1 MRRISV
7 PKYHRTL
14 IACYFGYISQSII
27 NNLLPLL
34 FVTLQN
40 QFHLTV
46 AQIGFMVT
54 FNFFM
59 QLVVDLIA
67 AKYADRVGYRAC
79 MVIAHAAC
87 AIGLAGLAVFP
98 FVLPHPYLGLLL
110 SISIYAIGGGL
121 TEVLV
126 SPIVQALPLKRK
138 ESVISVLHSFYC
150 WGHAGVVLLTTLF
163 FYLAGT
169 ENWRWIC
176 VLWAI
181 VPAANIIMCM
191 ICPMCKL
198 VEEEEQVP
206 FRTLFGNK
214 LFWILI
220 VMMLCA
226 GAAEHSMVQWSSF
239 FAEEGLQV
247 PKAVGDLLGPCMFA
261 ILMGIT
267 RAVYGAFGDRFPLQK
282 VLVLTSAL
290 CIISY
295 LVAVFAPIP
304 MISLIGCGFCGIA
317 VGLMWP
323 GVFNLSAKYC
333 IRGGTAMFAL
343 LALAGDLG
351 CSVGPSIVS
360 AVATTFDGELKFGLL
375 AASVFP
381 LILALGVFMLRKV
394 QRKTPMLQ

>member
-1 MRRISV
+1 M

-14 IACYFGYISQSII
+14 IACYFGYISQAII

-40 QFHLTV
+40 QFALSV

-59 QLVVDLIA
+59 QLIVDLIA
-67 AKYADRVGYRAC
+67 AKYADKVGYRAC

-87 AIGLAGLAVFP
+87 AIGLTGLAVFP
-98 FVLPHPYLGLLL
+98 FLLPNPYMGLLL

-150 WGHAGVVLLTTLF
+150 WGHAAVVLLTTLF
-163 FYLAGT
+163 FYVAGM
-169 ENWRWIC
+169 EHWRLVC

-191 ICPMCKL
+191 ICPICKL
-198 VEEEEQVP
+198 TEEGESLP
-206 FRTLFGNK
+206 FRTLFSTK
-214 LFWILI
+214 LFWIFI

-239 FAEEGLQV
+239 FAEKGLEV

-282 VLVLTSAL
+282 VLVLTSIV
-290 CIISY
+290 CIFSY
-295 LVAVFAPIP
+295 LVAVFSPIP
-304 MISLIGCGFCGIA
+304 IISLIGCGFCGIS

-333 IRGGTAMFAL
+333 VRGGTAMFAL
-343 LALAGDLG
+343 LALAGDMG
-351 CSVGPSIVS
+351 CSVGPSLVS
-360 AVATTFDGELKFGLL
+360 AVATAFSGELKAGLL
-375 AASVFP
+375 AATIFP
-381 LILALGVFMLRKV
+381 LVLALGVFALKHH
-394 QRKTPMLQ
+394 QNDSL

>member
-1 MRRISV
+1 M
-7 PKYHRTL
+7 PKYNRTL
-14 IACYFGYISQSII
+14 IACYFGYISQAII

-34 FVTLQN
+34 FVTLQG
-40 QFHLTV
+40 QFNLSVT
-46 AQIGFMVT
+46 QIGFMVT

-59 QLVVDLIA
+59 QLLVDLLA

-87 AIGLAGLAVFP
+87 AIGLAGLAIFP
-98 FVLPHPYLGLLL
+98 FILPRPYLGLLL

-138 ESVISVLHSFYC
+138 ESVISILHSFYC

-163 FYLAGT
+163 FSLAGT
-169 ENWRWIC
+169 ENWRIVC
-176 VLWAI
+176 LLWAI
-181 VPAANIIMCM
+181 VPAANIIMCL
-191 ICPMCKL
+191 ICPICKL
-198 VEEEEQVP
+198 VEEEEQLP
-206 FRTLFGNK
+206 FRVLFSSK

-239 FAEEGLQV
+239 FAEKGLQV
-247 PKAVGDLLGPCMFA
+247 NKALGDLLGPCMFA

-282 VLVLTSAL
+282 VLIVTSIV
-290 CIISY
+290 CICSY
-295 LVAVFAPIP
+295 FVAVFSPIP
-304 MISLIGCGFCGIA
+304 IISLIGCGFCGIS

-323 GVFNLSAKYC
+323 GTFNLSAKYC
-333 IRGGTAMFAL
+333 VKGGTAMFAL

-360 AVATTFDGELKFGLL
+360 SVATAFGGELKSGLL

-381 LILALGVFMLRKV
+381 LILALGVFALRRVRAKAK
-394 QRKTPMLQ
+394 QI

>member
-1 MRRISV
+1 M
-7 PKYHRTL
+7 PKYNRTL
-14 IACYFGYISQSII
+14 IACYFGYISQAII

-34 FVTLQN
+34 FVTLQG
-40 QFHLTV
+40 QFNLSV
-46 AQIGFMVT
+46 PQIGFMVT

-59 QLVVDLIA
+59 QLLVDLLA

-87 AIGLAGLAVFP
+87 AIGLAGLAIFP
-98 FVLPHPYLGLLL
+98 FILPRPYLGLLL

-138 ESVISVLHSFYC
+138 ESVISILHSFYC

-163 FYLAGT
+163 FSLAGT
-169 ENWRWIC
+169 ENWRIVC
-176 VLWAI
+176 LLWAI
-181 VPAANIIMCM
+181 VPAANIIMCL
-191 ICPMCKL
+191 ICPICKL
-198 VEEEEQVP
+198 VEEEEQLP
-206 FRTLFGNK
+206 FRTLFTSK

-220 VMMLCA
+220 IMMLCA

-239 FAEEGLQV
+239 FAEKGLQV
-247 PKAVGDLLGPCMFA
+247 NKALGDLLGPCMFA

-282 VLVLTSAL
+282 VLIVTSIV
-290 CIISY
+290 CICSY
-295 LVAVFAPIP
+295 FVAVFSPIP
-304 MISLIGCGFCGIA
+304 IISLIGCGFCGIS

-323 GVFNLSAKYC
+323 GTFNLSAKYC
-333 IRGGTAMFAL
+333 VKGGTAMFAL

-360 AVATTFDGELKFGLL
+360 AVATAFDGELKFGLL
-375 AASVFP
+375 AATVFP
-381 LILALGVFMLRKV
+381 LILALGVFALRRV
-394 QRKTPMLQ
+394 RAKTKQI

>member
-1 MRRISV
+1 M
-7 PKYHRTL
+7 PKYNRTL
-14 IACYFGYISQSII
+14 IACYFGYISQAII

-34 FVTLQN
+34 FVTLQG
-40 QFHLTV
+40 QFNLSVT
-46 AQIGFMVT
+46 QIGFMVT

-59 QLVVDLIA
+59 QLLVDLLA

-87 AIGLAGLAVFP
+87 AIGLAGLAIFP
-98 FVLPHPYLGLLL
+98 FILPRPYLGLLL

-138 ESVISVLHSFYC
+138 ESVISILHSFYC

-163 FYLAGT
+163 FSLAGT
-169 ENWRWIC
+169 ENWRIVC
-176 VLWAI
+176 LLWAI
-181 VPAANIIMCM
+181 VPAANIIMCL
-191 ICPMCKL
+191 ICPICKL
-198 VEEEEQVP
+198 VEEEEQLP
-206 FRTLFGNK
+206 FRTLFTSK

-220 VMMLCA
+220 IMMLCA

-239 FAEEGLQV
+239 FAEKGLQV
-247 PKAVGDLLGPCMFA
+247 NKALGDLLGPCMFA

-282 VLVLTSAL
+282 VLIVTSIV
-290 CIISY
+290 CICSY
-295 LVAVFAPIP
+295 FVAVFSPIP
-304 MISLIGCGFCGIA
+304 IISLIGCGFCGIS

-323 GVFNLSAKYC
+323 GTFNLSAKYC
-333 IRGGTAMFAL
+333 VKGGTAMFAL

-360 AVATTFDGELKFGLL
+360 AVATAFGGELKSGLL

-381 LILALGVFMLRKV
+381 LILALGVFALRRVRAKAK
-394 QRKTPMLQ
+394 QI

>member
-1 MRRISV
+1 M

-14 IACYFGYISQSII
+14 ITCYFGYISQAII

-40 QFHLTV
+40 QFSLSVT
-46 AQIGFMVT
+46 QIGFMVT

-67 AKYADRVGYRAC
+67 AKYADKIGYRAC
-79 MVIAHAAC
+79 MVIAHASC
-87 AIGLAGLAVFP
+87 ALGLAGLALFP
-98 FVLPHPYLGLLL
+98 FLFSNPYTGLLL

-126 SPIVQALPLKRK
+126 SPIVQALPLRRK
-138 ESVISVLHSFYC
+138 ESVISILHSFYC

-163 FYLAGT
+163 FYLFGR
-169 ENWRWIC
+169 ENWRLVC

-181 VPAANIIMCM
+181 VPAANIIMCS

-198 VEEEEQVP
+198 VEEEEQLS
-206 FRTLFGNK
+206 FRELFRSK
-214 LFWILI
+214 LFWIFI

-226 GAAEHSMVQWSSF
+226 GAAEHSMVQWSSY
-239 FAEEGLQV
+239 FAETALMV
-247 PKAVGDLLGPCMFA
+247 DKAIGDLLGPCTFA

-267 RAVYGAFGDRFPLQK
+267 RAVYGTFGDRFPLQK
-282 VLVLTSAL
+282 VLILTSIV
-290 CIISY
+290 CVCSY
-295 LVAVFAPIP
+295 FVAVFSPIP
-304 MISLIGCGFCGIA
+304 IISLIGCGFCGVS

-323 GVFNLSAKYC
+323 GTFNLSAKYC
-333 IRGGTAMFAL
+333 VKGGTAMFAF
-343 LALAGDLG
+343 LALAGDMG

-360 AVATTFDGELKFGLL
+360 SVATALGGELKSGLL

-381 LILALGVFMLRKV
+381 MILALGVFALRHTQAKAEAG
-394 QRKTPMLQ
+394 

>member
-1 MRRISV
+1 M

-14 IACYFGYISQSII
+14 IACYFGYISQAII

-40 QFHLTV
+40 QFSLSVT
-46 AQIGFMVT
+46 QIGFMVT

-67 AKYADRVGYRAC
+67 AKYADKIGYRAC
-79 MVIAHAAC
+79 MVIAHASC
-87 AIGLAGLAVFP
+87 ALGLAGLALFP
-98 FVLPHPYLGLLL
+98 FLFSNPYTGLLL

-126 SPIVQALPLKRK
+126 SPIVQALPLRRK
-138 ESVISVLHSFYC
+138 ESVISILHSFYC

-163 FYLAGT
+163 FYLFGR
-169 ENWRWIC
+169 ENWRLVC

-181 VPAANIIMCM
+181 VPAANIIMCS

-198 VEEEEQVP
+198 IEEEDQLP
-206 FRTLFGNK
+206 FRELFRSK
-214 LFWILI
+214 LFWIFI

-226 GAAEHSMVQWSSF
+226 GAAEHSMVQWSSY
-239 FAEEGLQV
+239 FAETALMV
-247 PKAVGDLLGPCMFA
+247 DKAIGDLLGPCTFA

-282 VLVLTSAL
+282 VLILTSIV
-290 CIISY
+290 CVCSY
-295 LVAVFAPIP
+295 FVAVFSPIP
-304 MISLIGCGFCGIA
+304 IISLIGCGFCGVS

-323 GVFNLSAKYC
+323 GTFNLSAKYC
-333 IRGGTAMFAL
+333 VKGGTAMFAF
-343 LALAGDLG
+343 LALAGDMG

-360 AVATTFDGELKFGLL
+360 SVATALGGELKSGLL

-381 LILALGVFMLRKV
+381 MILALGVFALRHTQAKAEAG
-394 QRKTPMLQ
+394 